1 MGRRRFRSGGF
12 TLVEL
17 LVVIGIIA
25 LLIAILMPVLG
36 KVREGARRT
45 ACRASLRDIG
55 QRFQMYLQQSR
66 QILPLVNIQPSLQ
79 PPLNAGPSL
88 VDLLEP
94 YTHGVKQSY
103 HCPDDH
109 FIVGAP
115 NGFET
120 YFDREGS
127 SYQYQ
132 LLPFAGMNVADKRIY
147 PRNRSTADRV
157 RVIEDYEAFHDI
169 VGANDAMNVL
179 YLDGHVADLTDR

>member
-1 MGRRRFRSGGF
+1 MRCKERGF

-17 LVVIGIIA
+17 LVVVGIIA
-25 LLIAILMPVLG
+25 VLIGLLMPVLG

-45 ACRASLRDIG
+45 ACRAALRDMG
-55 QRFQMYLQQSR
+55 QRFQMYLQQSH

-79 PPLNAGPSL
+79 PPLNNAPTL

-94 YTHGVKQSY
+94 YTHGARQSY
-103 HCPDDH
+103 RCPDDH
-109 FIVGAP
+109 FVVGAP

-132 LLPFAGMNVADKRIY
+132 LLPFAGMNVADHRIY
-147 PRNRSTADRV
+147 PRNGATADRV
-157 RVIEDYEAFHDI
+157 RVVEDYEAFHD
-169 VGANDAMNVL
+169 VPGANDSMNVL

>member
-1 MGRRRFRSGGF
+1 MRRHRNAF

-25 LLIAILMPVLG
+25 VLIALLMPVLG
-36 KVREGARRT
+36 KVRQSAQRT

-55 QRFQMYLQQSR
+55 QRFQMYLQQSK
-66 QILPLVNIQPSLQ
+66 QILPLVNIEPSLQ
-79 PPLNAGPSL
+79 PPLNIGPSL

-94 YTHGVKQSY
+94 YTRGAKQSY
-103 HCPDDH
+103 RCPSDH

-147 PRNRSTADRV
+147 PRNRGTADRV
-157 RVIEDYEAFHDI
+157 RVVEDYEAFHDI
-169 VGANDAMNVL
+169 AGANDAMNVL
-179 YLDGHVADLTDR
+179 YLDGHVSDLTDR

>member
-1 MGRRRFRSGGF
+1 MRTKRRGF

-25 LLIAILMPVLG
+25 VLIALLMPTLG
-36 KVREGARRT
+36 KVRQSAQRT

-55 QRFQMYLQQSR
+55 QRFQMYLQQSH
-66 QILPLVNIQPSLQ
+66 QLLPLVNILPSQQ
-79 PPLNAGPSL
+79 PPLNGGPSL

-94 YTHGVKQSY
+94 YGHPQKQSY
-103 HCPDDH
+103 RCPSDH

-147 PRNRSTADRV
+147 PRNNATADRV
-157 RVIEDYEAFHDI
+157 RVIEDYEAFHDL

-179 YLDGHVADLTDR
+179 YLDGHVSDLTDR

>member
-1 MGRRRFRSGGF
+1 MRHKRNGF

-25 LLIAILMPVLG
+25 VLVAILMPVLG
-36 KVREGARRT
+36 KVRQGAQRT

-55 QRFQMYLQQSR
+55 QRFQMYLQASR

-79 PPLNAGPSL
+79 PPLNNGPSL
-88 VDLLEP
+88 ADLLEP
-94 YTHGVKQSY
+94 YTHGAKRSY
-103 HCPDDH
+103 RCPADR

-132 LLPFAGMNVADKRIY
+132 LLAFAGMNVSDKRIY
-147 PRNRSTADRV
+147 PRNRATSDRV
-157 RVIEDYEAFHDI
+157 RVVEDYEAFHDTP
-169 VGANDAMNVL
+169 GANDAMNVL
-179 YLDGHVADLTDR
+179 YLDGHVSDLTDR